1 MPQPPAGD
9 APGNEGPPLSPLN
22 PGSMHRAE
30 DDGAAGATS
39 PEFHE
44 RPADG
49 SYTSPPADIHTP
61 HEGPGGDDAARP
73 E

>member
-1 MPQPPAGD
+1 MSHTPTGD

-22 PGSMHRAE
+22 PESMHRAE
-30 DDGAAGATS
+30 QDDEARATS

-49 SYTSPPADIHTP
+49 SFTAPPAGIRPPAVPPDGERH
-61 HEGPGGDDAARP
+61 DA
-73 E
+73 